1 MKNKVIIIFIIL
13 ILGLILFSFLGNH
26 TKVENFTNIKE
37 NYTNY
42 NEENSSSNTSS
53 NTSHNSNYDNYNHYT
68 GSSSTISPGTYYG
81 PNGGTLIATANS
93 NGSMTFTVTLPGSTT
108 SNVYTSPSP
117 TTNSKTIYYGKNGG
131 TATVITTKNG
141 SYGIKVVPPGGK
153 VIVYTQTANYDQNSY
168 DENNGSSTINP
179 GTYYG
184 PNGGTLLATT
194 NSNGTMTFTVTL
206 PGSSTSNVYTSP
218 SPTTNS
224 KSVYYGKNG
233 GTATIITVEN
243 GSYGIKVVSPNGQ
256 IIVYTQTEN
265 YDQNSGLTSTMYY
278 GSTGSTI
285 PSNYNLAYTNSN
297 NMTNSSKTIY
307 YGPNGAVAIVNSNN
321 SITVTRNGNS
331 INYTKLN
338 NNTSVFTG
346 TDGTTIYINKS
357 GNGTINLVLKE
368 TNGTTEVFTTNN
380 QNSSYY
386 SGSTSNPNSSYYSG
400 STSNPNSNYYSGSTS
415 NPNSSY
421 YSGSNS
427 NNTYNSVY
435 PQGVTKSQI
444 PPGQENLYILKSEI
458 VPPVC
463 PACPPV
469 SVYSSKKEKCNPCPP
484 CARCPDPKFTCKK
497 VPNYGSSYNSA
508 YYGSSG
514 YPDDETS
521 SSYLPVPILNDFST
535 FGT

>member
-26 TKVENFTNIKE
+26 TKVESFTNNIEENFTN
-37 NYTNY
+37 ND
-42 NEENSSSNTSS
+42 EENSDYNSNQSYK
-53 NTSHNSNYDNYNHYT
+53 NNNYDNYNHYT

-81 PNGGTLIATANS
+81 PNGGTLVATANS

-117 TTNSKTIYYGKNGG
+117 TTNSKTVYYGKNGG

-153 VIVYTQTANYDQNSY
+153 VFVYTQTANL
-168 DENNGSSTINP
+168 DENNGSSAITP

-184 PNGGTLLATT
+184 PNGGTLVATANT
-194 NSNGTMTFTVTL
+194 DGSMTFTVTL

-218 SPTTNS
+218 SPTTNT
-224 KSVYYGKNG
+224 KTVYYGKNG
-233 GTATIITVEN
+233 GTATIITVQN

-256 IIVYTQTEN
+256 IIIYTKTEN
-265 YDQNSGLTSTMYY
+265 FDQNSGLTSTMNY

-307 YGPNGAVAIVNSNN
+307 YGPNGAIAIVNSNN
-321 SITVTRNGNS
+321 SITVTRNGNT
-331 INYTKLN
+331 INYTKIN

-368 TNGTTEVFTTNN
+368 TNGTTEVFTSNN
-380 QNSSYY
+380 NTSYY
-386 SGSTSNPNSSYYSG
+386 SGSTSNPSNSYYSG
-400 STSNPNSNYYSGSTS
+400 STSNPS
-415 NPNSSY
+415 SSY

-508 YYGSSG
+508 YYGTSG

>member
-26 TKVENFTNIKE
+26 TKVENFTNNIKE

-42 NEENSSSNTSS
+42 NEENSDYNSSSN
-53 NTSHNSNYDNYNHYT
+53 NSNYDNYNHYT
-68 GSSSTISPGTYYG
+68 GSSLNISPGTYYG

-141 SYGIKVVPPGGK
+141 SYGIKVVPPGGR
-153 VIVYTQTANYDQNSY
+153 VIVYTQTANYDQN
-168 DENNGSSTINP
+168 NGSSTITP

-194 NSNGTMTFTVTL
+194 NSNGSMTFTVTL
-206 PGSSTSNVYTSP
+206 PGSTTSNVYTSP

-224 KSVYYGKNG
+224 KTVYYGKNG
-233 GTATIITVEN
+233 GTATVITVEN
-243 GSYGIKVVSPNGQ
+243 GSYGIKVVSPSGQ

-265 YDQNSGLTSTMYY
+265 YGENSGLTSTMYY

-285 PSNYNLAYTNSN
+285 PSNYNSAYTDSN

-307 YGPNGAVAIVNSNN
+307 YGPYGGIAIVNSDN

-331 INYTKLN
+331 INYTKMN
-338 NNTSVFTG
+338 NNTSVYTG
-346 TDGTTIYINKS
+346 TDGTTVYINKS
-357 GNGTINLVLKE
+357 GDGTITLVLKE
-368 TNGTTEVFTTNN
+368 TNGTTEVFTANKS
-380 QNSSYY
+380 NSSYY
-386 SGSTSNPNSSYYSG
+386 SGSNQ
-400 STSNPNSNYYSGSTS
+400 
-415 NPNSSY
+415 NSSY

-427 NNTYNSVY
+427 NDTYNSVY
-435 PQGVTKSQI
+435 PYGVTRNQI

-469 SVYSSKKEKCNPCPP
+469 SVYAREKEKCNPCPP

-497 VPNYGSSYNSA
+497 VPNYGSAYNDA
-508 YYGSSG
+508 YYGSAG
-514 YPDDETS
+514 
-521 SSYLPVPILNDFST
+521 YLPVPVLNDFST